1 MTLCGRRPKQMQPT
15 CPNVTHSAKSEEQ
28 NARHF
33 GTRLI

>member
-1 MTLCGRRPKQMQPT
+1 MRRSRPNKQMQPT
-15 CPNVTHSAKSEEQ
+15 CRNATHSAKSEEQ